1 MIKTLKLFTFEPN
14 PDNTKYI
21 EKDFGYPEVTV

>member
-1 MIKTLKLFTFEPN
+1 MIKTLKLFTFEHN

-21 EKDFGYPEVTV
+21 EKDFGCSEVTM